1 MRDIIAI
8 SSIKGGV
15 GKSVTAIM
23 LGFIF
28 SKRYKTLLIDIDSQ
42 ASITSYFLPYF
53 ENKID
58 IREYNIYEVL
68 KSKKSF
74 MSIVHEITDDLHF
87 APSHIKLSQF
97 SGENIIGQEYKL
109 KTILTPYFD
118 EYDYILIDTP
128 PSVNKELINSL
139 MIATKVVI
147 PLPAELWAIESYD
160 ILKSKMQEI
169 ISAYQ
174 KQDFKSYYV
183 IQTLYEENRKIK
195 KEFFYSLQQLYQ
207 EYVPIKI
214 HRSAAIQKMITY
226 RLAPQESERYYN
238 EYLKVAEVIEGI
250 ENIKTT

>member
-1 MRDIIAI
+1 MRDIITI

-28 SKRYKTLLIDIDSQ
+28 SKKYKTLLIDIDSQ
-42 ASITSYFLPYF
+42 SSVTSYFLPYF

-74 MSIVHEITDDLHF
+74 MSIVHEITDNLHF

-118 EYDYILIDTP
+118 DYDYILIDTP
-128 PSVNKELINSL
+128 HRLIKSL
-139 MIATKVVI
+139 
-147 PLPAELWAIESYD
+147 L
-160 ILKSKMQEI
+160 
-169 ISAYQ
+169 
-174 KQDFKSYYV
+174 
-183 IQTLYEENRKIK
+183 
-195 KEFFYSLQQLYQ
+195 
-207 EYVPIKI
+207 I
-214 HRSAAIQKMITY
+214 H
-226 RLAPQESERYYN
+226 
-238 EYLKVAEVIEGI
+238 
-250 ENIKTT
+250 